1 MLSWRRE
8 WSDQR
13 PGVDFRSLLPAGKG
27 LTEIGIS
34 RTNSSAG
41 ERGKVE
47 IEGGNPVET
56 KFAKSERATRSVFP
70 TLALSAGPKEGCF
83 LREFVTLAC
92 CGPAEGTIVPL
103 PQIRSP
109 PANLGLPPTVGLL
122 IN

>member
-8 WSDQR
+8 WSR
-13 PGVDFRSLLPAGKG
+13 LTSGRRFPSRLPAGKG

-41 ERGKVE
+41 ERGKAE

-56 KFAKSERATRSVFP
+56 KFAKVNRATRSVFP
-70 TLALSAGPKEGCF
+70 TLRF
-83 LREFVTLAC
+83 LPGLRKAVFSRIRCTSLLRARR
-92 CGPAEGTIVPL
+92 GTIVPL